1 MNIVSAAEKSIINDN
16 DNDNVTI
23 GQNETEPT
31 LEESQIDFKS
41 SIRIAAKERS
51 QISESEHEPE
61 SVPALTVIS
70 APETPVTPQVPEK
83 RSELMKIIKSE
94 VTFDETVTAKIDD
107 RLISATTRGIKSKQY
122 NDSF

>member
-31 LEESQIDFKS
+31 LEEPQIDFKS

-70 APETPVTPQVPEK
+70 APETPETPQVPEK